1 MISFQQALA
10 IAREIGDRRIEG
22 YALADLGIV
31 LSKAKRPELA
41 ILFYKQSINVRE
53 AIRKDI
59 SKLDKDIQK
68 SYLATVEST
77 YRDLADLLL
86 KQDRILEAQQVLDLL
101 KVEELNEYLRTPT
114 RSSQT

>member
-1 MISFQQALA
+1 MISYQQALT
-10 IAREIGDRRIEG
+10 IAREIGDRGDEG
-22 YALADLGIV
+22 LALANLGVI
-31 LSKAKRPELA
+31 LSQAKRPELA

-68 SYLATVEST
+68 SYLATVEKT
-77 YRDLADLLL
+77 YRNLADLLL

-101 KVEELNEYLRTPT
+101 KVEELNE
-114 RSSQT
+114 